1 MSADARSKSPKGD
14 EPRILDHDCD
24 GIREY
29 DNPMPA
35 WWTGIFWVTI
45 LFAAPYFVFYHL
57 GGVGTTLSDSYETE
71 VGAFYEMQAAKLG
84 NLKPDEPTILTLAGD
99 GQKMLAGRN
108 MFRANCAT
116 CHGPDGGGQTGPN
129 LTDDHYI
136 NIRRPEDIYRVVHD
150 GVKSKGMPEWAT
162 RFSEPQLVLLSA
174 YVASLRGSHASAPR
188 DPQGERIA
196 PWIAP
201 WSAPASATATA
212 TSTSTSSVSA
222 SSTASAAGQ

>member
-1 MSADARSKSPKGD
+1 MDAPQEPKL
-14 EPRILDHDCD
+14 LDHDCD

-35 WWTGIFWVTI
+35 WWTSIFWVSI
-45 LFAAPYFVFYHL
+45 LFAIPYFVFYHL
-57 GGVGTTLSDSYETE
+57 GGVGTTLTDDYETE

-84 NLKPDEPTILTLAGD
+84 DLKPDEPTILALASD
-99 GQKMLAGRN
+99 NQKMLAGRN

-136 NIRRPEDIYRVVHD
+136 NIRKPEDIYRVVHD
-150 GVKSKGMPEWAT
+150 GVKLKGMPEWAT

-196 PWIAP
+196 PWNAT
-201 WSAPASATATA
+201 AAASALQSTNAT
-212 TSTSTSSVSA
+212 
-222 SSTASAAGQ
+222 TASAVGQ

>member
-1 MSADARSKSPKGD
+1 MTSRDATTNTAASMDAPQEPKL
-14 EPRILDHDCD
+14 LDHDCD

-35 WWTGIFWVTI
+35 WWTSIFWVSI
-45 LFAAPYFVFYHL
+45 LFAIPYFVFYHL
-57 GGVGTTLSDSYETE
+57 GGVGTTMTDDYETE

-84 NLKPDEPTILTLAGD
+84 DLKPDEPTILALASD
-99 GQKMLAGRN
+99 SQKMLAGRN

-136 NIRRPEDIYRVVHD
+136 NIRKPEDIYRVVHD

-196 PWIAP
+196 PWNAT
-201 WSAPASATATA
+201 AAASAAQPTNAT
-212 TSTSTSSVSA
+212 
-222 SSTASAAGQ
+222 TASAAGQ